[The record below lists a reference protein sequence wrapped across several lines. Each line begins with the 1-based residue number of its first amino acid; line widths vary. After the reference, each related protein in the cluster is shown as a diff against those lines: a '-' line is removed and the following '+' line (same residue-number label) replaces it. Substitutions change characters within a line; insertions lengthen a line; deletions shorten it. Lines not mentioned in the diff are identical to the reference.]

1 MNMIFVCDN
10 INLSIEN
17 KLHIYFCFINII
29 NNSINRLI
37 VKNAIET
44 KDN

>member
-1 MNMIFVCDN
+1 MNKKINIIFVCDN

-17 KLHIYFCFINII
+17 KLHINII